1 MFCLSFASSI
11 KNKLA
16 RQVAQN
22 RKQLICELSALTRVC
37 GSLKFGQGGVLNVLF
52 TTENPAVAR
61 LIFTLFKRIFKVH
74 TSLVVKKNRS
84 LKKQH
89 VYEVKLDD
97 AKSYLAKLGVI
108 DLSEGI
114 GIIEQVPDFVF
125 DSDATKR
132 AYIRGL
138 FLGSGSINNPEKSY
152 HFELVVHAKAY
163 GESVLQLINSF
174 GLKTKMIARKNNY
187 VIYLKEAEQIV
198 DILNIIGA
206 HHTLLD
212 FENTRIVKEM
222 RNKVNRVVNCDT
234 ANLKKTVDAA
244 QKQLRAIALID
255 QHYGLSNLPETLQE
269 VAQLRL
275 DNAEISL
282 SELGQMLTP
291 PVGKSGINHR
301 MKKIIALA
309 NQITEEHSHV
319 KS

>member
-1 MFCLSFASSI
+1 MSFASSI

-37 GSLKFGQGGVLNVLF
+37 GSLKFGQRGVLNVLF

-74 TSLVVKKNRS
+74 ASLVVKKNRS

-97 AKSYLAKLGVI
+97 AKVYLAKLGVI

-114 GIIEQVPDFVF
+114 DIIEQVPYFVF
-125 DSDATKR
+125 DNDATKR

-163 GESVLQLINSF
+163 GESVLDLINSF
-174 GLKTKMIARKNNY
+174 GLKAKMIARKNNY

-206 HHTLLD
+206 HHTLLN

-222 RNKVNRVVNCDT
+222 RNRVNRVVNCDT

-244 QKQLRAIALID
+244 QKQLKAIELIN
-255 QHYGLSNLPETLQE
+255 QHYGLSNLPEPLQD

-301 MKKIIALA
+301 MKKIIELA